1 MLRRSLTGAGRR
13 TYRNCDHS
21 SGQAPAASRRHNNH
35 QEEFVMSQTKGISRR
50 TVVKGALAGAA
61 TGIAGFPFISYGQSD
76 VIRIGHLTPRTGF
89 LGPLGEFA
97 VQAADMAV
105 DEINAAG
112 GINGR
117 KVELLK
123 EDSVNPQTA
132 TTKAERMIERDKVAC
147 IIGEISSA
155 SCLTI
160 SQVAARNKKLF
171 LSIGARSDALRGK
184 DCNRYTFHVDIPVTV
199 MVNAAGQALVRDGL
213 VKGKKIYSLT
223 ADYLFGHDLSRQAKR
238 FFAANGGE
246 QIGDELVATDVTD
259 FSPYLLKIRQAKPD
273 LVATNLAGNQV
284 TNFVKQ
290 YSEFGLPFAVA
301 GFNLNTA
308 DAWAAGEGNLGG
320 IWPTVW
326 HHELKTPGTQA
337 FVAAFQKKYN
347 KRPEN
352 HAWIEYV
359 SMKIMAQ
366 AIAETKG
373 VDTDK
378 LIAYFESEAQ
388 FDLLKA
394 RKGYFRSWDHQL
406 MQEAYPFSVKAK
418 GQAKDKFDF
427 LKFGDAV
434 PGPNQPLELLAPS
447 KADNACKL

>member
-1 MLRRSLTGAGRR
+1 MLERDNVA
-13 TYRNCDHS
+13 
-21 SGQAPAASRRHNNH
+21 
-35 QEEFVMSQTKGISRR
+35 
-50 TVVKGALAGAA
+50 
-61 TGIAGFPFISYGQSD
+61 
-76 VIRIGHLTPRTGF
+76 F
-89 LGPLGEFA
+89 LMG
-97 VQAADMAV
+97 
-105 DEINAAG
+105 EIN
-112 GINGR
+112 
-117 KVELLK
+117 
-123 EDSVNPQTA
+123 
-132 TTKAERMIERDKVAC
+132 
-147 IIGEISSA
+147 SA
-155 SCLTI
+155 SALTI
-160 SQVAARNKKLF
+160 SQVAARSKKLF

-199 MVNAAGQALVRDGL
+199 MVNAAGQALVREGL

-238 FFAANGGE
+238 FFAANGGQ

-359 SMKIMAQ
+359 SMKVMAQ
-366 AIAETKG
+366 AMNETKG

-394 RKGYFRSWDHQL
+394 RKGYFRSWDHQM
-406 MQEAYPFSVKAK
+406 MQEAYPFTVKPK
-418 GQAKDKFDF
+418 GQAKDKQDF
-427 LKFGDAV
+427 LLFGEAV
-434 PGPNQPLELLAPS
+434 PAANQPLDVLAPPKS
-447 KADNACKL
+447 ESACKF

>member
-1 MLRRSLTGAGRR
+1 MTHASGHLNRRRILQTGA
-13 TYRNCDHS
+13 
-21 SGQAPAASRRHNNH
+21 
-35 QEEFVMSQTKGISRR
+35 
-50 TVVKGALAGAA
+50 ALAGASA
-61 TGIAGFPFISYGQSD
+61 LGAPALLQAQGNP
-76 VIRIGHLTPRTGF
+76 IRIGHLVPMTGF
-89 LGPLGEFA
+89 LGALGEYS
-97 VQAADMAV
+97 VMGLRMASE
-105 DEINAAG
+105 EINAAG
-112 GINGR
+112 GVLGR
-117 KVELLK
+117 PLDVTS
-123 EDSVNPQTA
+123 EDSVNPQVA
-132 TTKAERMIERDKVAC
+132 ASKAQRMIERDNVAFLM
-147 IIGEISSA
+147 GEINSA
-155 SCLTI
+155 SALTI

-199 MVNAAGQALVRDGL
+199 MVNAAGQALVREGL
-213 VKGKKIYSLT
+213 VKGKRIYSLT
-223 ADYLFGHDLSRQAKR
+223 ADYLFGHDLSRAAKR

-259 FSPYLLKIRQAKPD
+259 FSPYLLKIRQARPD

-290 YSEFGLPFAVA
+290 YSEFGLPFAIA

-326 HHELKTPGTQA
+326 HHELKTPGSQA
-337 FVAAFQKKYN
+337 FVAAFQRKYN

-359 SMKIMAQ
+359 SLKIMAQ
-366 AIAETKG
+366 AINETKG

-378 LIAYFESEAQ
+378 LIAYFETEAQ

-406 MQEAYPFSVKAK
+406 MQEAYPFTVRPK
-418 GQAKDKFDF
+418 GQARDPQDF
-427 LKFGDAV
+427 LLFGEAV
-434 PGPNQPLELLAPS
+434 PAPNQPLDSLAPPKS
-447 KADNACKL
+447 ESACKM